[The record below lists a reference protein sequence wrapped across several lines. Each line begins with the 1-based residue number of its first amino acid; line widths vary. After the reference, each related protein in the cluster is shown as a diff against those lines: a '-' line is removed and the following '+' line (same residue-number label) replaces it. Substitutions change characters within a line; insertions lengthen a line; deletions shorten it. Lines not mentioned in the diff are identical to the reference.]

1 VEVAQWLQES
11 LDLCVVTE
19 DARDYLMGRGASP
32 RVIDEWGIKVWD
44 PPLTPCPDSSIH
56 EYYGAHFERF
66 EGKVIYPLL
75 SPKGRFLGFD
85 SRNIDAKDDVRYLLP
100 ESRWNPVW
108 VGMPS
113 AMEKIWKGCDI
124 VIVEGRFDVFAMLQV
139 VEANCSDKAVLGS
152 GPAHLSWKQV
162 EFLRRW
168 CAAVDAPDRRRSP
181 HVYMAYD
188 NDDAGKKGTA
198 DAIKHLGYGGVQGSH
213 LRYGK
218 PGDDPGAIWDR
229 GGVGHLCETFPDL

>member
-1 VEVAQWLQES
+1 MEVAQWLQES
-11 LDLCVVTE
+11 LDMCVVTE
-19 DARDYLMGRGASP
+19 EARDYLMGRGASP
-32 RVIDEWGIKVWD
+32 RVIEEWGIKVWD
-44 PPLTPCPDSSIH
+44 PPLTPCPDPSIH

-66 EGKVIYPLL
+66 EGKVLYPLFT
-75 SPKGRFLGFD
+75 PKGRFLGFD
-85 SRNIDAKDDVRYLLP
+85 SRRIDAKDDVRYLLP

-113 AMEKIWKGCDI
+113 AMEKIWQGCDVI
-124 VIVEGRFDVFAMLQV
+124 IVEGRFDVFAMLQA
-139 VEANCSDKAVLGS
+139 VEAQKSDKAVIGS

-168 CAAVDAPDRRRSP
+168 CAPNKKRST
-181 HVYMAYD
+181 HVYLAYD

-198 DAIKHLGYGGVQGSH
+198 DAIKHLRYGGVQTSQ

-229 GGVGHLCETFPDL
+229 GGVAHLLEAFPNL